1 MRQLINRNTMSQ
13 EVTIYSEPKW
23 NLDRIIRTLSVN
35 GREYKYYSLYAAE
48 ALGSFTL
55 ARLPYSLKVLF
66 ENLLRNYYL
75 TDAIS
80 ADDVSSLGS
89 WTEKRHGGA
98 DIAFHP
104 SRVIMPESSGV
115 PLLADLASMR
125 DAIATSGGNPGRVNP
140 QVRADVIVDHSVI
153 VDVAGQPDA
162 LSRNLE
168 IEYDR
173 NRERYEFL
181 RWAQHA
187 FSNLRV
193 MPTGNGIIHQVNI
206 EFLADVVSI
215 AETSDGTVVYPDT
228 LVGTDSHTPMVNAL
242 GVLGWGCGGIEAS
255 AALLGQ
261 PISASI
267 PEVIGVRFVGA
278 LREGVTATDLV
289 LTVTERLRQYGVV
302 QKFVEYFGP
311 GLFSLSMPA
320 RATIANMAPEYGATV
335 GFFPIDHN
343 TLDYLRATG
352 RDNDRVQLVEAYA
365 KEQGLWHDGASV
377 EPLFTDVI
385 EIDLGA
391 IEQSIAGPRRPQDR
405 LALSEAP
412 ASFSKALIELTGQG
426 SPSARAPVRNAD
438 FALEHGYVVLAAI
451 TSCTNTSNPHVIIGA
466 ALLARNAARLGL
478 TSKPWVKTSFS
489 PGSRVVGEYLDKS
502 GLQQALD
509 ALGFHVTGFGCMTCM
524 GNSGPL
530 SPDIADAI
538 DSENLAVVAVLSGNR
553 NFEGRIHPKCRM
565 NYLASPPLVVAYALA
580 GRMTIDFEKE
590 ELGYDGSG
598 RPVFLRDIWP
608 GSAEIDAVIQANISP
623 ELYRER
629 YSAAYVDE
637 KWQGLQVR
645 GGDTFAWTEGSDYIK
660 HPPFL
665 HAIKPEILAPE
676 EINGARALA
685 VFGDSITTDHISP
698 IGVIAKT
705 SPAGRYLLEQRIA
718 ERDFNSYGS
727 RRVNHEVM
735 VRGTFANPR
744 LRNEMAPGKEGG
756 YTRHMPSGELMTIY
770 DAAVKYREEGRPLV
784 IIAGSDYGVGSSRDW
799 AAKGTR
805 LLGVRAVIAEG
816 FERIHRSNLIGM
828 AVIPL
833 QFLKGEGR
841 KTHKLD
847 GSEIYDIESM
857 GSNFVPGQRLAC
869 TVTRADGTTDTI
881 ELLSR
886 IDTAYEFEYLQNGGI
901 LPFMLRRLLHR
912 A

>member
-1 MRQLINRNTMSQ
+1 M
-13 EVTIYSEPKW
+13 
-23 NLDRIIRTLSVN
+23 N
-35 GREYKYYSLYAAE
+35 GRQYKYYSLRAAE
-48 ALGSFTL
+48 AAGPFAL

-66 ENLLRNYYL
+66 ENLLRNYY
-75 TDAIS
+75 S
-80 ADDVSSLGS
+80 ADAVTDSDVSSLGS
-89 WTEKRHGGA
+89 WTEKRQEGV

-104 SRVIMPESSGV
+104 SRIIMPESSGV

-125 DAIATSGGNPGRVNP
+125 DAIAESGGNPKLVNP

-153 VDVAGQPDA
+153 VDVAGRPDA
-162 LSRNLE
+162 FERNLE
-168 IEYDR
+168 IEYER

-206 EFLADVVSI
+206 EFLAEVVSI
-215 AETSDGTVVYPDT
+215 AETSDGAVVYPDT

-242 GVLGWGCGGIEAS
+242 GILGWGCGGIEAS

-261 PISASI
+261 PVSISI

-289 LTVTERLRQYGVV
+289 LTVTERLRQRGVV

-335 GFFPIDHN
+335 GFFPIDDI

-352 RDNDRVQLVEAYA
+352 RDSDRVQLVEAYA
-365 KEQGLWHDGASV
+365 KEQGLWHDEAGIA
-377 EPLFTDVI
+377 PLFTDVV

-405 LALSEAP
+405 LPLSQAP
-412 ASFSKALIELTGQG
+412 ASFSKALVELIGQE
-426 SPSARAPVRNAD
+426 SPAARAPVRNAN
-438 FALEHGYVVLAAI
+438 FELEHGHIVVAAI

-478 TSKPWVKTSFS
+478 ASKPWVKTSFS

-502 GLQQALD
+502 GLQSALD
-509 ALGFHVTGFGCMTCM
+509 ALGFHVTGYGCMTCM

-530 SPDIADAI
+530 RPEIADAI
-538 DSENLAVVAVLSGNR
+538 DSKNLVVVAVLSGNR

-565 NYLASPPLVVAYALA
+565 NYIASPPLVVAYAIA
-580 GRMTIDFEKE
+580 GRMTVDFENE
-590 ELGYDGSG
+590 ALGYDGSG
-598 RPVFLRDIWP
+598 RPVYLRDIWP
-608 GSAEIDAVIQANISP
+608 SSAEIDAVIQANITP
-623 ELYRER
+623 ELYQER

-637 KWQGLQVR
+637 KWQGLQIR
-645 GGDTFAWTEGSDYIK
+645 GGDTFDWVEGSDYIRR
-660 HPPFL
+660 PPFL
-665 HAIKPEILAPE
+665 SAIEREIPALE
-676 EINGARALA
+676 EITGARALA
-685 VFGDSITTDHISP
+685 VLGGSITTDHISP
-698 IGVIAKT
+698 IGVIAGT
-705 SPAGRYLLEQRIA
+705 SPAGRYLLKQGIA
-718 ERDFNSYGS
+718 EEDFNSYGS

-756 YTRHMPSGELMTIY
+756 YTRHIPSGEFMSIY
-770 DAAVKYREEGRPLV
+770 DAAVKYREEERPLV
-784 IIAGSDYGVGSSRDW
+784 IIAGDDYGVGSSRDW
-799 AAKGTR
+799 AAKGTS

-828 AVIPL
+828 AVVPL
-833 QFLKGEGR
+833 QFLKGEDR

-847 GSEIYDIESM
+847 GSEIYDIEAM
-857 GSNFVPGQRLAC
+857 GTAFVPGKRVAC
-869 TVTRADGTTDTI
+869 TVTRTSGTTDTI

-886 IDTAYEFEYLQNGGI
+886 IDTAYEFEYLRNGGI
-901 LPFMLRRLLHR
+901 LPFMLRRMLR
-912 A
+912 SA